1 MHQHLDI
8 LNEPHFYHQLLAS
21 QWKHL
26 PLLRLSLLSAV
37 HCVFLQHFR
46 IDYRSY
52 CSMFAAAARCV
63 DCIYILQPVRSSSD
77 LTLEIGLGQRSM
89 SSFRVQAIATTF
101 KQEKKN
107 SAMIFKI
114 IAQTEIFTIYLL
126 EKINTIFLRLIC
138 GTSALRS

>member
-1 MHQHLDI
+1 
-8 LNEPHFYHQLLAS
+8 
-21 QWKHL
+21 
-26 PLLRLSLLSAV
+26 
-37 HCVFLQHFR
+37 
-46 IDYRSY
+46 
-52 CSMFAAAARCV
+52 MFAAAARCV